1 MSKSKTELISILES
15 RTSRSLYLVFLKQFT
30 LLLQQSLLTLLQLQ
44 RPSLELI
51 DIGLNL
57 QQPNEWKENKVL
69 NNASF
74 EVLDNSLAT
83 VVGNQVIF
91 LEATLILPRM
101 CWRKNITQAT

>member
-1 MSKSKTELISILES
+1 MEG
-15 RTSRSLYLVFLKQFT
+15 LYLAFLKQFT

-57 QQPNEWKENKVL
+57 QQPNKWKENKVL